1 MKYLSSR
8 ILYAILLYI
17 LLMTLI
23 YTVKPKLIFNND
35 GTIKNYGVKNKDT
48 IYSLGVISVVL
59 AIVSFYFFCLVD
71 LIFN

>member
-8 ILYAILLYI
+8 ILYSILLYI
-17 LLMTLI
+17 LVMTLI
-23 YTVKPKLIFNND
+23 YTVKPKLIFND
-35 GTIKNYGVKNKDT
+35 EGSIKHYGVKDKDT

-59 AIVSFYFFCLVD
+59 AIVSFYLFCLID

>member
-8 ILYAILLYI
+8 ILYSVLLYI

-35 GTIKNYGVKNKDT
+35 GTIKNYGIKDKDT
-48 IYSLGVISVVL
+48 IYSLGVISIVL
-59 AIVSFYFFCLVD
+59 AIISFYLFCLVD